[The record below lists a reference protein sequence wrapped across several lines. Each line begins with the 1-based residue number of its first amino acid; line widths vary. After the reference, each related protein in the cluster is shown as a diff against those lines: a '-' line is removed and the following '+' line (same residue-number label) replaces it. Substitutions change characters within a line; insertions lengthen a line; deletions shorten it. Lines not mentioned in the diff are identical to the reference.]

1 MERAQSFGFMNKP
14 KDNYNLFTLYYN
26 VDQFGEATDI
36 LYKGM
41 KLYEEEKAQGVPE
54 ADRHGIESTPD
65 NWEHLAS
72 AYQQNNQ
79 PEKAVSALK
88 EAEGYFPDD
97 GALDVQLG
105 EIYYYE
111 TPDNAD
117 AYQAF
122 ISAASKPHL
131 AKPYTAWVFAAYTA
145 YGLEHY
151 KDALDAVNHAETY
164 PEAST
169 NAQLGRLKKGV
180 EDGLKHPAGH
190 RGLRSEKLTFPYPPF
205 MKSKKTSVVY
215 YFLFPL
221 IGLVIY
227 TPIYW
232 KYSASYDARL
242 AERAA
247 EVKAANQRQL
257 DEQNAMR
264 QKAVDEAV
272 AAQAERKRERDAK
285 AAADQKRQD
294 EREAAN
300 IALQKAQQEV
310 SRLTDR
316 AEQLTTEV
324 KETKDEIAKIEQDEQ
339 AERQQQ
345 GFLNQYVAAA
355 QNNVRHLTD
364 VLQKIADADAR
375 AAQAAAAKIR
385 VLLTETLT
393 QSLLPSHEKVAVCDQ
408 RGRDA
413 RGLAGDLL
421 PGEESYRGAPRRP
434 AGRHRASKRGGRR
447 PTPGHRAEGP

>member
-1 MERAQSFGFMNKP
+1 
-14 KDNYNLFTLYYN
+14 
-26 VDQFGEATDI
+26 
-36 LYKGM
+36 
-41 KLYEEEKAQGVPE
+41 
-54 ADRHGIESTPD
+54 
-65 NWEHLAS
+65 
-72 AYQQNNQ
+72 
-79 PEKAVSALK
+79 
-88 EAEGYFPDD
+88 
-97 GALDVQLG
+97 
-105 EIYYYE
+105 
-111 TPDNAD
+111 
-117 AYQAF
+117 
-122 ISAASKPHL
+122 
-131 AKPYTAWVFAAYTA
+131 
-145 YGLEHY
+145 
-151 KDALDAVNHAETY
+151 
-164 PEAST
+164 
-169 NAQLGRLKKGV
+169 
-180 EDGLKHPAGH
+180 
-190 RGLRSEKLTFPYPPF
+190 

-324 KETKDEIAKIEQDEQ
+324 KETKDKIAKIEQDEQ

-375 AAQAAAAKIR
+375 AAQAAAAAKK
-385 VLLTETLT
+385 
-393 QSLLPSHEKVAVCDQ
+393 SS
-408 RGRDA
+408 
-413 RGLAGDLL
+413 
-421 PGEESYRGAPRRP
+421 
-434 AGRHRASKRGGRR
+434 
-447 PTPGHRAEGP
+447 